1 MNILAVILGLDPRI
15 HATVGGFDSAWILVS
30 STSMTGLKLRET
42 YT

>member
-15 HATVGGFDSAWILVS
+15 HATVGAFDPAWILVS
-30 STSMTGLKLRET
+30 GTSMAGLRLGET